1 MPEVS
6 ACIITAAGASTRFGE
21 DKIFKPILGRPLV
34 EWSLKPFLEYPEIT
48 EIILVFR
55 AEVLDR
61 ARSLFKGDKIRAI
74 VSGGETREL
83 SVLNGFREIKDA
95 EYVLVHDGDRP
106 CLTSQLVRRVLEEL
120 KSYPAVIP
128 AYPVKETI
136 KACNSEM
143 LVSRTL
149 GKNYWCAQTPQGFK
163 REILEEA
170 FQEVELISEIPDDSE
185 LVEKL
190 GLPVK
195 VIRGEETNIKV
206 TTPFDFK
213 IAEMILKERAGA

>member
-128 AYPVKETI
+128 ACPVKETI

-163 REILEEA
+163 REILEED